1 MKLRLF
7 IGRSHLYYILNLA
20 RKNLYN
26 FVVVLDQI
34 NTISTSRFFCVQ
46 FLFFS
51 GSNLVTTFAIKSKTT
66 FLLRRREQQQRI
78 TRNSSATKE
87 ITGIWWNVFIWLFF
101 FQKTEIVW
109 KKASKF
115 AFLQRKRSQNNSAS
129 SIFFSLKIIIFGA
142 NFETFSISLNLSFT
156 KRHAE

>member
-1 MKLRLF
+1 MLLF
-7 IGRSHLYYILNLA
+7 WTKSIQ
-20 RKNLYN
+20 
-26 FVVVLDQI
+26 FQPQD
-34 NTISTSRFFCVQ
+34 FFCVQ

-51 GSNLVTTFAIKSKTT
+51 GSNLVTTFAIKIKNNI
-66 FLLRRREQQQRI
+66 FIEEERAAAAHHKKLICDQRNH
-78 TRNSSATKE
+78 RNLMKRFHLV
-87 ITGIWWNVFIWLFF
+87 IF

-142 NFETFSISLNLSFT
+142 NFETFFRILKS
-156 KRHAE
+156 